1 MQTPGN
7 VLPESP
13 PARLFQTSASGR
25 TGAEVLYFPCEWR
38 RMVRFLSF
46 TLGSHTSALGW
57 PSLWI
62 AEDCPCP
69 TSRGFLCKAAHCP
82 WAFAHFVCVRFKYL
96 WFEYLLLFLEM
107 TTLPEAALGLD
118 GRQYSPTPVISSKVF
133 HKGLGVQY
141 TLVGNLC
148 KSSLQIILTN
158 NAKSE
163 FELRLS
169 EIAGVS

>member
-13 PARLFQTSASGR
+13 PARLFQTSASGGS
-25 TGAEVLYFPCEWR
+25 GAEVLYFPCERR
-38 RMVRFLSF
+38 RMVHFLSF
-46 TLGSHTSALGW
+46 MLGSHTSALGW

-82 WAFAHFVCVRFKYL
+82 WAFVHFVRVRFK
-96 WFEYLLLFLEM
+96 YLLLFLEM
-107 TTLPEAALGLD
+107 TTPPEAALD
-118 GRQYSPTPVISSKVF
+118 IHGRQYSPTPVISSKET
-133 HKGLGVQY
+133 HKSLGVQY
-141 TLVGNLC
+141 MLVGNLC
-148 KSSLQIILTN
+148 KSSRQIISTN

-163 FELRLS
+163 SEPRLS